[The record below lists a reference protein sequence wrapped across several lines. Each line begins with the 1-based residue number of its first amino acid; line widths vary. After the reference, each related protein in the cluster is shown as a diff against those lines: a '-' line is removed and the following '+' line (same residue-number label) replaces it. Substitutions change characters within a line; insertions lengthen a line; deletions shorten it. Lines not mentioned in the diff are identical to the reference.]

1 MTNNLINTP
10 FNNLQYSIPNMHY
23 LFDIRPLAILA
34 FCALLSGCG
43 DGSKDGGRAASAEA
57 FVPDTAQVF
66 LLKTDTLKKAV
77 ELPSE
82 LLPYLQTDL
91 YAKVQGYVQE
101 MKVDI
106 GDRVYK
112 GQTLA
117 VIEAPEV
124 KTRVIESEAVL
135 QAAGAKYTA
144 SADKYRRLYE
154 ASRSASPGIV
164 APVDLISSRDQMLAD
179 SAAYEALRQQ
189 SKAYREVSGYLH
201 ITAPF
206 NGVITARKAD
216 PGALVSANSMLLT
229 VQDNSLLRLRV
240 AVPEIYVAAANGH
253 SSLSFGVDA
262 YPEQRF
268 TGVLTRKTETIDP
281 ATRTELWEF
290 DVDNSKHLLK
300 AGTFVSARI
309 RLERSAPSFILPPGA
324 IATTLERKFV
334 IRVKGGKAEWVDV
347 RQGMTTDAGIEAFG
361 DLKQGDTLLL
371 KASDERKPGSQSYW
385 KLAR

>member
-1 MTNNLINTP
+1 M
-10 FNNLQYSIPNMHY
+10 QYSP
-23 LFDIRPLAILA
+23 DIRPLAILA

-43 DGSKDGGRAASAEA
+43 DGSKGNGGAASVMTAGA
-57 FVPDTAQVF
+57 DTAQVF

-91 YAKVQGYVQE
+91 FAKVQGYVQE

-106 GDRVYK
+106 GDRVRK

-124 KTRVIESEAVL
+124 NTRVIESQAAL

-154 ASRSASPGIV
+154 ASRSTSPGIV

-179 SAAYEALRQQ
+179 SSAYEAVRQQ
-189 SKAYREVSGYLH
+189 SNAYKEISGYLY
-201 ITAPF
+201 ISAPF
-206 NGVITARKAD
+206 NGVVTARKAD
-216 PGALVSANSMLLT
+216 PGALVSENSMLLT

-240 AVPEIYVAAANGH
+240 AVPEIYVAAAGH
-253 SSLSFGVDA
+253 SSLSFAVDA

-268 TGVLTRKTETIDP
+268 TGVLTRKTGTIDP

-290 DVDNSKHLLK
+290 DVDNSKHLLM
-300 AGTFVSARI
+300 AGTFVSARLS
-309 RLERSAPSFILPPGA
+309 LERGAPTFILPPGA

-347 RQGMTTDAGIEAFG
+347 RQGMTTDAGIEVFG
-361 DLKQGDTLLL
+361 DLKPGDTLLL
-371 KASDERKPGSQSYW
+371 KATDERKPGSGSYW
-385 KLAR
+385 KLAH